1 MKFVAMCHSSSRCV
15 VNEIFALLGCYAA
28 YVGSW
33 LQTFRDN
40 LSVPS
45 SSLKMRSIGRPETS
59 VTTNIR
65 GVHPR
70 GTRISYADMFVDRK
84 NMVMFVKH

>member
-1 MKFVAMCHSSSRCV
+1 MRDSCSRCV

-28 YVGSW
+28 YIGSW

-45 SSLKMRSIGRPETS
+45 SSLKMGPIGRTETS
-59 VTTNIR
+59 VTINKR

-70 GTRISYADMFVDRK
+70 RTRISYADMFVGRK
-84 NMVMFVKH
+84 NAGLFVKL